1 MPGHGGA
8 GPRGCQPRLG
18 LAGAGGRRGRGLQ
31 QDEVTRGLQLQL
43 QTFQQQAV
51 AKFLGRY
58 IFSIYL
64 LCIGNYYLMIMSDC
78 KGVNIVQVTFLDK
91 LGHEKGEKRGRYYG
105 GTNYND
111 AVFRG
116 LG

>member
-1 MPGHGGA
+1 
-8 GPRGCQPRLG
+8 
-18 LAGAGGRRGRGLQ
+18 
-31 QDEVTRGLQLQL
+31 
-43 QTFQQQAV
+43 
-51 AKFLGRY
+51 
-58 IFSIYL
+58 
-64 LCIGNYYLMIMSDC
+64 MIMSDC
-78 KGVNIVQVTFLDK
+78 DGGIICIAQVTFLDK